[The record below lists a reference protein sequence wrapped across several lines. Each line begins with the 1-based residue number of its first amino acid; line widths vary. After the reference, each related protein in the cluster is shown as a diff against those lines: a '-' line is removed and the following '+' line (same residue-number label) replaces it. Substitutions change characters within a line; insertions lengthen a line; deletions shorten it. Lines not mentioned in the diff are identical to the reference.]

1 MKLVHGVGVNDADYP
16 IRVLDKDTGKRIMCP
31 FYMTWSNM
39 LGRCYL
45 KNKKFEAYAMV
56 EVCEE
61 WKIFSNFK
69 RWMEK
74 QDWRDKFLDKDI
86 LFENNLIYCPEA
98 CIFVPR
104 EINNFFVARVPQ
116 RGECLMGV
124 RRKGPSFAAYCKDGV
139 NDTRVYLGTF
149 PTQIEAHMKYLEC
162 KLQLLRDLIRTVDD
176 SRLLLGLRRI
186 ENKIVLAL
194 SSKTPIENF

>member
-1 MKLVHGVGVNDADYP
+1 MKLVHGVGVNDANYP
-16 IRVLDKDTGKRIMCP
+16 IRVQDKVTGKRVMCP
-31 FYMTWSNM
+31 FYLTWSNM

-45 KNKKFEAYAMV
+45 KNKRFEAYTMA
-56 EVCEE
+56 EVCDE

-69 RWMEK
+69 SWMEK

-104 EINNFFVARVPQ
+104 EINNFIVARKPQ

-124 RRKGPSFAAYCKDGV
+124 RTKGPSFAANCRDGIKD
-139 NDTRVYLGTF
+139 TLVYLGTF
-149 PTQIEAHMKYLEC
+149 PTQIEAHMKYLEY
-162 KLQLLRDLIRTVDD
+162 KLQLLRDLIRTVEDD
-176 SRLLLGLRRI
+176 RLLLGLRRI
-186 ENKIVLAL
+186 ENKIILAL
-194 SSKTPIENF
+194 SSKTPIESF